1 MKTILLFVSILLA
14 ENTQAQSVSE
24 YWAQKV
30 EAEAVVLKDIIENGS
45 QYSFGYYL
53 YTISDQNN
61 RLAEVFKIYRQS
73 VGLLVGDSVQDM
85 DSSRVEE
92 GLWGMVADMKIYF
105 IEMSISLASE
115 EEPLETKNELLE
127 FLSSFQ
133 YNWSEMRKAYNK
145 NAKQ

>member
-1 MKTILLFVSILLA
+1 MKTIILFISILLT
-14 ENTQAQSVSE
+14 ETTQAQSVSE

-30 EAEAVVLKDIIENGS
+30 EAEAVVLKEMIENES

-53 YTISDQNN
+53 YNISDQNN

-73 VGLLVGDSVQDM
+73 VGLLEGDSVQDM

>member
-14 ENTQAQSVSE
+14 ENIQAQQVSE

-30 EAEAVVLKDIIENGS
+30 EAEAIVLKEMIENES
-45 QYSFGYYL
+45 QYSFGFYL

-61 RLAEVFKIYRQS
+61 RLAEVFKTYRQS
-73 VGLLVGDSVQDM
+73 VGLLVGDSVLDM
-85 DSSRVEE
+85 DTSRIEE

-105 IEMSISLASE
+105 IEMSVSLASE
-115 EEPLETKNELLE
+115 EEPTETKNELLE

-145 NAKQ
+145 NVKQ

>member
-1 MKTILLFVSILLA
+1 MKTVILFISILLT
-14 ENTQAQSVSE
+14 ENAQAQPISE

-30 EAEAVVLKDIIENGS
+30 EAEAIVLKEMIENES
-45 QYSFGYYL
+45 QYSFGFYL
-53 YTISDQNN
+53 YNISDQKN
-61 RLAEVFKIYRQS
+61 RLADVFKIYRQS

-115 EEPLETKNELLE
+115 EEPIETKNELLE

-133 YNWSEMRKAYNK
+133 YNWNEMRKAYNQ

>member
-1 MKTILLFVSILLA
+1 MKTIILFISILLT
-14 ENTQAQSVSE
+14 ENTRAQSVSE

-30 EAEAVVLKDIIENGS
+30 EAEAVVLKEMIENES

-53 YTISDQNN
+53 YNVSDQNN
-61 RLAEVFKIYRQS
+61 RLAEVFKTYRQS
-73 VGLLVGDSVQDM
+73 VGLLVGDSVQEM
-85 DSSRVEE
+85 DSSRLEE
-92 GLWGMVADMKIYF
+92 SLWGLVADIKIYF

-115 EEPLETKNELLE
+115 EEPMETKNELLE

-133 YNWSEMRKAYNK
+133 YNWNEMRKAYNQ